1 MLGASHTWVVA
12 ISRKTAGTG
21 SKESHLE
28 WQGLGC
34 LSVASRNPRVMVCLG
49 WEYQGP
55 FPPTSSHP
63 PSQLLPSFPQVL
75 ALPTELWQGVQP
87 RAACG
92 RRRHSCSQRA
102 GRLPTNQ
109 NTGGQSSQWT
119 EFKHSTAY
127 VFSSTQPVI
136 HQSFMGYPPG
146 AGIAVCSAGKPEENE
161 AALLE
166 CTYQREKRAQSQK

>member
-1 MLGASHTWVVA
+1 MSLCFMRELCRHASLSSVGMDGNPENRHPWKAYEFQGRGGAPQYRVGAERLLGASDTWVVA

-28 WQGLGC
+28 WQGPGC

-49 WEYQGP
+49 WECQGP

-63 PSQLLPSFPQVL
+63 SSQLLPSFPQVL

-92 RRRHSCSQRA
+92 RRRHSCPQRA
-102 GRLPTNQ
+102 GCLPTNQ

-119 EFKHSTAY
+119 EFKHNTA
-127 VFSSTQPVI
+127 
-136 HQSFMGYPPG
+136 
-146 AGIAVCSAGKPEENE
+146 
-161 AALLE
+161 
-166 CTYQREKRAQSQK
+166 